1 MGLYPPAAA
10 PAELHEPSTWSP
22 VCVKYGSCLDL
33 APFDCTITPQSS
45 FVHRACY
52 DPNNSYML
60 IQLNAVWY
68 HYCGIDSGTVSHLLS
83 APSVGRYYNQAIKGR
98 FDCRLTPPPQ
108 YFGL

>member
-1 MGLYPPAAA
+1 
-10 PAELHEPSTWSP
+10 
-22 VCVKYGSCLDL
+22 
-33 APFDCTITPQSS
+33 
-45 FVHRACY
+45 
-52 DPNNSYML
+52 ML